1 MAVLPWLPS
10 HIDPGGAI
18 RALRAMP
25 ATRRLASVVA
35 LCGHSR
41 DAVLT
46 NRLDRLLMETP
57 RDDLAPVRL
66 ALLGSH
72 SVDHLA
78 PAIRVAGA
86 ARGMDIAVHTGDYGQ
101 YRQDLLGGDPALDG
115 FAPQVVVLALDL
127 DAVVQR
133 VPTAAPR
140 AQAVAAVDQ
149 AIDGIRQLWRHIRVR
164 YGAQPVQQTFLC
176 PSPPLV
182 GCNETLLPASPHS
195 LCMRLNA
202 ALCEAALED
211 GTLLLDVADAIPPV
225 IDGILRFDPV
235 RWHQAK
241 QLINPLLAPLYG
253 DLVARIAAAVMG
265 KSRKCLVLD
274 LDNTLWGG
282 VIGDDGIAGVRLGQ
296 GSAEGESFLA
306 FQRYVARLAER
317 GVVIAVCSKND
328 HAVAQA
334 MFEGH
339 PDMQI
344 AYADV
349 ACFVAN
355 WQDKATNLRHI
366 ARTVNLGLDALVFVD
381 DNPAERAIVRREL
394 PQVAVP
400 EMPDDVAFYPERLAQ
415 AGYFEA
421 AALTADDFA
430 RTQSYAANTLR
441 AAANDEAT
449 DMDGY
454 LASLNMVL
462 TAQAVTPID
471 LPRCAQLINKS
482 NQFNLTTIRRT
493 EAELAALVAE
503 PTTMALALRL
513 SDGFGDSGLI
523 GVILAR
529 PDPAWEPTAL
539 LIDTWLMSCRVLG
552 RGVEA
557 AALAVLIGAARARG
571 STTLVG
577 EFRPSGRNAMVEQH
591 YARLGFEPSDGPAT
605 LDGGECFWRLPLAG
619 AVAPPHHILVET
631 AHDAGTDLCG
641 TDARHA

>member
-18 RALRAMP
+18 RALRALP
-25 ATRRLASVVA
+25 AADRLDAVVA
-35 LCGHSR
+35 LCGHAR

-46 NRLDRLLMETP
+46 NRIDRLLADTP
-57 RDDLAPVRL
+57 RDALAPVRL

-72 SVDHLA
+72 TLDHLS

-86 ARGMDIAVHTGDYGQ
+86 ARGMDIAVHSGEYGQ

-115 FAPQVVVLALDL
+115 FAPQLVLLALDL
-127 DAVVQR
+127 DAVVPR
-133 VPTAAPR
+133 VPTAASR
-140 AQAVAAVDQ
+140 AQAVALVDQ
-149 AIDGIRQLWRHIRVR
+149 AVDGIRQLWRQARVR

-202 ALCEAALED
+202 ALREAALED
-211 GTLLLDVADAIPPV
+211 GALLLDVAEAMPPV
-225 IDGILRFDPV
+225 VDGAPRLDPV

-253 DLVARIAAAVMG
+253 DLVARVAAAVMG

-296 GSAEGESFLA
+296 GSAEGEAFLA

-339 PDMQI
+339 PEMQI

-349 ACFVAN
+349 ASFVAN

-400 EMPDDVAFYPERLAQ
+400 ELPDDVAFYPERLAQ

-441 AAANDEAT
+441 AAANDEVT

-454 LASLNMVL
+454 LASLKMVL
-462 TAQAVTPID
+462 SARSLTPVD

-482 NQFNLTTIRRT
+482 NQFNLTTVRRT
-493 EAELAALVAE
+493 EAELAQLVAE
-503 PTTMALALRL
+503 PATLALALRL

-523 GVILAR
+523 SVILAR
-529 PDPAWEPTAL
+529 PDPAWEPAAL

-552 RGVEA
+552 RGVAA
-557 AALAVLIGAARARG
+557 AALGVLIDAARARG
-571 STTLVG
+571 ISALIG
-577 EFRPSGRNAMVEQH
+577 EYRPSGRNAMVEQH
-591 YARLGFEPSDGPAT
+591 YARLGFEPCDGAAPLT
-605 LDGGECFWRLPLAG
+605 GGVCFWRLPLAG
-619 AVAPPHHILVET
+619 AVAPLHHILVET
-631 AHDAGTDLCG
+631 ADDAGTNLCG